1 MGDAY
6 PNWNFTAPT
15 DGSAHAT
22 FANLSF
28 AAGASRRAFRAMRWK
43 PASKYGRKAVV
54 KEYKDSSSW
63 AQGDWDTAVKTY
75 EKTKELARQF
85 NEGSRTNYPIHIV
98 DCDVQKVSG
107 QPVPNARPKLG
118 EFVMV
123 EDYLEG
129 DFQKFISN
137 TGWVKPQ
144 CLTTYVSMPAFAH
157 WTWVRSNGQL
167 MVTDLQGVRYSD
179 NYVLTDPCILSLNR
193 EYGATDLAL
202 IGMALFFRSHKC
214 NDFCR
219 SLNIAHKRP
228 DVSRLEVY
236 MRQEIFASMVQIP
249 TSYLS
254 QEDYEKWPVELRAQV
269 RVVVIACVKID

>member
-1 MGDAY
+1 MLLITMGDAR
-6 PNWNFTAPT
+6 PAWDFAAPT
-15 DGSAHAT
+15 DDRGTT

-28 AAGASRRAFRAMRWK
+28 AAGTSRRAFRAMRWK

-54 KEYKDSSSW
+54 KEYKDSFSW
-63 AQGDWDTAVKTY
+63 AQGDWDTAVKIY
-75 EKTKELARQF
+75 EKAKELARQF
-85 NEGSRTNYPIHIV
+85 NEESQTNYPIHIV
-98 DCDVQKVSG
+98 DYDVQEVIG
-107 QPVPNARPKLG
+107 QPAPNMTPKHG
-118 EFVMV
+118 EFVLV

-129 DFQKFISN
+129 NFQKFISN

-144 CLTTYVSMPAFAH
+144 CLTTYISMPAIAH

-202 IGMALFFRSHKC
+202 VGMVLFFISHKC
-214 NDFCR
+214 NDICR
-219 SLNIAHKRP
+219 SLNIAHMRP
-228 DVSRLEVY
+228 DVSGLEV
-236 MRQEIFASMVQIP
+236 FASMVKIP

-254 QEDYEKWPVELRAQV
+254 QENYEKLPVEIRAKL
-269 RVVVIACVKID
+269 RVVLLACLKIN